1 MRLCKESA
9 LEYGGLL
16 ADGLMIDADK
26 RQVLWFSE
34 NGANLLKV
42 FSCEQ
47 VPIGACLCQFNDV
60 DRSNLKHQVVAILV
74 SPVLLRLHPSTGDSF
89 DILLPHPMSEL
100 YSIPSGLL
108 FYREYIDSDDRIIPG
123 IGSPKNAKSNRMSF
137 SPTSVTTKNDD
148 KVIPI
153 MFVLS
158 NPLTFLSPV
167 SICLNPSEFDTK
179 DKLDVTSNHSALEF
193 SYINTASKP
202 SPLATPMPT
211 TPSKFG
217 KMMEDVILNI
227 HDKYVCTIAKDG
239 SGTVSLWS
247 IETLTAESAVDITAA
262 SLDKSVSGLA
272 KNTTVVMDTTGYI
285 SGMNASGVS
294 STSANSIGS
303 LGAISRKVK
312 SYSPNIFNPANPQ
325 SQFSSI
331 SGFAGSVNNPLDAL
345 TNLLGSGYQ
354 QKESGNM
361 LRTGS
366 PNIFSYNNGRNT
378 PTLFGRNTPVGDVLA
393 QASVNQ
399 SGSSP
404 SVGAMSI
411 DKDVTNERIT
421 YSSAV
426 NALVSQPELDPNF
439 CLVLRGTYSMGKSGL
454 VPFNKINASDIKC
467 IFINKI
473 NDSNVLL
480 LHLHHI
486 SGATHTLEYCLNSH
500 SMTLNRLNHTIY
512 SPQSS
517 SSSACLSCSAIAHA
531 TMSIGI
537 TRPYTF
543 PISILFDQ
551 LNSVPR
557 LSYMIGTKLLYSTPL
572 EWIDDLSAGVET
584 VSPTSHVSISSLHNG
599 QNRYFLLRCQDSQVI
614 LSLPSTL
621 FGNVAYCNQDV
632 AIILLEMVKDNHS
645 VSVPIESILALMIFV
660 ATNAGDEHVIP
671 CLLYSLFLD
680 DSYDLPDY
688 FSVPIRELILS
699 TRIAC
704 NAEGDNNIAAI
715 IFDVLHSCWEDL
727 MLRSSRVSAMV
738 HLGTVLHNFLSDTF
752 NGRSTEFTVIAADYC
767 NHYSRTL
774 TRYTPYQCLTN
785 YQCCGVFKPFT
796 CGSAVPDVTTWLC
809 LAISALHNNNLAPV
823 FPFPSI
829 IQSISYSRSYQSIRF
844 CYNLIQECLT
854 EMRKSNHFK
863 HAINFAFTLANSYVR
878 HSGGDIS
885 ALELLPIELKYV
897 VEMALFQCKPMS
909 GDQNMDVN
917 IHGNNDNIGH
927 WPDNMLTYIGRPDLC
942 RNTFSKSRITN
953 NIVDNKKQS
962 VQLPAATGQSDGL
975 ADVESAAQQLRFGED
990 DRVHEVCRMLRSS
1003 KHIYL
1008 RVERTPENSDLEHRS
1023 KLQMRLLTLCRR
1035 TFAACVGRGMLTMG
1049 SLEPLMAESLPI
1061 PTLMLAGRVPPQ
1073 NIIIALETTHAPS
1086 ELTLWPEFHN
1096 GVAAGLRVGPIE
1108 SRGFKQTGFNN
1119 NNVPVRVTRN
1129 WIIYNR
1135 TASVGSEAAHAG
1147 FLLALGLQGY
1157 LNVLSVTDICDY
1169 LTQGHEPTTV
1179 ALLIGMAA
1187 AKVGSAD
1194 TLLSKTL
1201 CLHLPAL
1208 LPPRINCDIEISP
1221 IVQTAALTGL
1231 GLLHAG
1237 SGHRLMTEF
1246 LLAEISRKPTSDCCE
1261 TREAMAMSVSWA
1273 LGMVLLAKG
1282 SKNIELG
1289 IGPAGNIPSEGLSGL
1304 ADLHIEDRLFQH
1316 IVGGKRPTES
1326 HLFPLA
1332 SLMADVNSK
1341 SSRILEGE
1349 DINVNVTAP
1358 GATIALAMIYIKS
1371 NNLEIMRRLAL
1382 PTTSFD
1388 IDAIR
1393 PDLLLFRAISI
1404 CLVMWDN
1411 VEPAETWIENQV
1423 PECIT
1428 SVLYSAPSKPLVVP
1442 YKKNSTADNKLSAKA
1457 SLGAYLCITT
1467 GYCVGI
1473 GLVYAGTSNESAK
1486 LTILAKLKVLQ
1497 CLRDNKLS
1505 KLLQFQNLSI
1515 DKSMKPLIEMCVSC
1529 AAMAL
1534 SYVMAGTGDLVCL
1547 RIFRELRWKVDD
1559 VNYGSHMSIGMAI
1572 GMLFLAGGN
1581 ASLKRDP
1588 FSISCLLLSICPRFP
1603 MRTADNQYHLQ
1614 PLRHMYVLAV
1624 ESRALRTVDID
1635 SGVSVPLNV
1644 TIEMNDG
1651 TTLTMRAPCLVPE
1664 LTTIKSVLILSEEN
1678 KDQYYSKRFSFIRN
1692 QGDVRYNSLPPLFV
1706 KRKSAIS
1713 TGNSDDMLLEKA
1725 ALNSFLHVICS
1736 STPHDSLGG
1745 NGGIKQV
1752 LCDSPHV
1759 MSILYKSMK
1768 EV

>member
-1 MRLCKESA
+1 MRLCKEA
-9 LEYGGLL
+9 VLENGTLL
-16 ADGLMIDADK
+16 PDALMIDARK
-26 RQVLWFSE
+26 RQVLWYSE

-47 VPIGACLCQFNDV
+47 VPIAACLCRFGDADNAYAKQ
-60 DRSNLKHQVVAILV
+60 QAVAILI
-74 SPVLLRLHPSTGDSF
+74 SPVLLRLHPPTGDSF
-89 DILLPHPMSEL
+89 DILLPHPMSAL

-108 FYREYIDSDDRIIPG
+108 FYREYTDNEDRIITG
-123 IGSPKNAKSNRMSF
+123 IGSPKNTKYNRMSF
-137 SPTSVTTKNDD
+137 SPTSVTTKNEE

-158 NPLTFLSPV
+158 NPLSFLSPV
-167 SICLNPSEFDTK
+167 SICTNSSEFDAK
-179 DKLDVTSNHSALEF
+179 DKLDVTSGQSALGF
-193 SYINTASKP
+193 SYIHNPSKP
-202 SPLATPMPT
+202 SVLATPLPSS
-211 TPSKFG
+211 PSKLG
-217 KMMEDVILNI
+217 KTFEDNIVNI
-227 HDKYVCTIAKDG
+227 HGKYVCTIAKDG
-239 SGTVSLWS
+239 SGNISLWS
-247 IETLTAESAVDITAA
+247 IETLSVESTVDMTAA
-262 SLDKSVSGLA
+262 SLDKSASSLG
-272 KNTTVVMDTTGYI
+272 KSMTVVMDTTGYATA
-285 SGMNASGVS
+285 MNTSGVS
-294 STSANSIGS
+294 SASANSIGS
-303 LGAISRKVK
+303 MGAISRKVK

-325 SQFSSI
+325 NQFSSI
-331 SGFAGSVNNPLDAL
+331 SGFAGSATNPLDAL
-345 TNLLGSGYQ
+345 TTLLGSGYQ
-354 QKESGNM
+354 QKESGNI

-366 PNIFSYNNGRNT
+366 PNIFSYNNGRST
-378 PTLFGRNTPVGDVLA
+378 PTLFGRSTPVGDILA
-393 QASVNQ
+393 QASINQ

-411 DKDVTNERIT
+411 DKDVTSERIT
-421 YSSAV
+421 YTSAV
-426 NALVSQPELDPNF
+426 NAVISQPELDPSF
-439 CLVLRGTYSMGKSGL
+439 CLVLRGTYSIEKSGL
-454 VPFNKINASDIKC
+454 FPSFNKIYPSDIKC
-467 IFINKI
+467 VFIDKI
-473 NDSNVLL
+473 DDSNVLL
-480 LHLHHI
+480 LHLHHV
-486 SGATHTLEYCLNSH
+486 SGIAQTLEY
-500 SMTLNRLNHTIY
+500 NRKSQSLQLTRQNHTIY
-512 SPQSS
+512 SQQASS
-517 SSSACLSCSAIAHA
+517 SSTSISCVAIAHA
-531 TMSIGI
+531 TVPIGI
-537 TRPYTF
+537 SAPYSLPF
-543 PISILFDQ
+543 SLLLDQ
-551 LNSVPR
+551 LNSVTR
-557 LSYMIGTKLLYSTPL
+557 LSYMLGTKLLYSTEL
-572 EWIDDLSAGVET
+572 EWIDDLTASVET
-584 VSPTSHVSISSLHNG
+584 VGAASPVSISSLHGG
-599 QNRYFLLRCQDSQVI
+599 QNRYISLHCQESQVV

-621 FGNVAYCNQDV
+621 FGNIAYCNQDV
-632 AIILLEMVKDNHS
+632 AVMLLETVKGNQTMTIP
-645 VSVPIESILALMIFV
+645 VENILALMIYV
-660 ATNAGDEHVIP
+660 ETNAGDEHVIP

-680 DSYDLPDY
+680 DSCELPNR
-688 FSVPIRELILS
+688 FSRSIHEFILS
-699 TRIAC
+699 TRNVC
-704 NAEGDNNIAAI
+704 NAEGGALIGAVM
-715 IFDVLHSCWEDL
+715 FDMLHSCWEDL
-727 MLRSSRVSAMV
+727 VLRSSRVSAMT
-738 HLGTVLHNFLSDTF
+738 HLGTVLRSFLTDTF
-752 NGRSTEFTVIAADYC
+752 CSGSAELSAIATEYC

-774 TRYTPYQCLTN
+774 SQHTPYNPLTN
-785 YQCCGVFKPFT
+785 YQCCGVWKPFT
-796 CGSAVPDVTTWLC
+796 CCSIVPDATSWLC
-809 LAISALHNNNLAPV
+809 SAISALHNSNVAPA
-823 FPFPSI
+823 FPFPNI
-829 IQSISYSRSYQSIRF
+829 VQSICYTKSYQSLRF
-844 CYNLIQECLT
+844 CYNIMQECVN
-854 EMRKSNHFK
+854 EMRRSNHFN
-863 HAINFAFTLANSYVR
+863 HPVNFAFTLANSYVH
-878 HSGGDIS
+878 HSHGDIL

-897 VEMALFQCKPMS
+897 VEMALFQCKTMN
-909 GDQNMDVN
+909 GNQNVSVN
-917 IHGNNDNIGH
+917 IHGKADNIGH
-927 WPDNMLTYIGRPDLC
+927 WPDNILAYIGRPDLC
-942 RNTFSKSRITN
+942 RNTSNKLRVNSN
-953 NIVDNKKQS
+953 VGEKKQS
-962 VQLPAATGQSDGL
+962 AQPVTAVVQSDGL
-975 ADVESAAQQLRFGED
+975 ADVESAAHQLRFGED

-1096 GVAAGLRVGPIE
+1096 GVAAGLRVGPAE
-1108 SRGFKQTGFNN
+1108 RRGFKQAGFG

-1135 TASVGSEAAHAG
+1135 TAYVGNEAAHAG

-1261 TREAMAMSVSWA
+1261 TREAMALSVSWA

-1289 IGPAGNIPSEGLSGL
+1289 IGTAGNIPSEGLSGL

-1332 SLMADVNSK
+1332 SLLADANSK

-1371 NNLEIMRRLAL
+1371 NNLEIARRLAL
-1382 PTTSFD
+1382 PVTSFD

-1393 PDLLLFRAISI
+1393 PDLLLFRAMSI

-1411 VEPAETWIENQV
+1411 VEPSEMWIENQV

-1428 SVLYSAPSKPLVVP
+1428 SVLYSAPTKPVAIP
-1442 YKKNSTADNKLSAKA
+1442 YKKNNGSDNKLSPKSA
-1457 SLGAYLCITT
+1457 LGAYLCIVT
-1467 GYCVGI
+1467 GYCIGI
-1473 GLVYAGTSNESAK
+1473 GLVHAGTSNESAK
-1486 LTILAKLKVLQ
+1486 ATILAKLKVLQ

-1505 KLLQFQNLSI
+1505 KAVQFQNLSL
-1515 DKSMKPLIEMCVSC
+1515 DKAMKPLIEMCVSC
-1529 AAMAL
+1529 TAVAL
-1534 SYVMAGTGDLVCL
+1534 SYVMAGTGDLACL
-1547 RIFRELRWKVDD
+1547 RIFRELRWKVED

-1581 ASLKRDP
+1581 ASLRRDP

-1614 PLRHMYVLAV
+1614 PLRHMYVLAA

-1644 TIEMNDG
+1644 TVEMNDG
-1651 TTLTMRAPCLVPE
+1651 TTLAMRAPCLVPE
-1664 LTTIKSVLILSEEN
+1664 LTTIKSVVILSEEN
-1678 KDQYYSKRFSFIRN
+1678 KDQYYSKRFSFTRN
-1692 QGDVRYNSLPPLFV
+1692 HEDERLTSLPPLFV
-1706 KRKSAIS
+1706 KRKAAIS
-1713 TGNSDDMLLEKA
+1713 VSNSDEVLMEKA

-1736 STPHDSLGG
+1736 SMQQEALKGS
-1745 NGGIKQV
+1745 GIKDV
-1752 LCDSPHV
+1752 LSQSPHI
-1759 MSILYKSMK
+1759 MSIIYKSMK

>member
-1 MRLCKESA
+1 MRLCKEA
-9 LEYGGLL
+9 TLDHGDLL
-16 ADGLMIDADK
+16 GDALMIDANK

-47 VPIGACLCQFNDV
+47 VPIGACLCQFSDV
-60 DRSNLKHQVVAILV
+60 DRSDLKHQVIAILV

-108 FYREYIDSDDRIIPG
+108 FYREHIDSYDGYIPG
-123 IGSPKNAKSNRMSF
+123 IIGSPKNSKSNRMSF

-158 NPLTFLSPV
+158 NPLTFLSPL
-167 SICLNPSEFDTK
+167 SICLTSNEFDAR
-179 DKLDVTSNHSALEF
+179 DKLDLTSNHSALEF
-193 SYINTASKP
+193 SCINTASKP
-202 SPLATPMPT
+202 SVLATPMPT
-211 TPSKFG
+211 TPSKFS
-217 KMMEDVILNI
+217 KTMEDVILNI

-239 SGTVSLWS
+239 SGTISLWS

-262 SLDKSVSGLA
+262 SLDKSISGLA

-285 SGMNASGVS
+285 SGMNTSGVS

-312 SYSPNIFNPANPQ
+312 SYSPNIFNTANPQ

-331 SGFAGSVNNPLDAL
+331 SGFAGAVNNPLDAL

-393 QASVNQ
+393 QANVNQ
-399 SGSSP
+399 GGSSP
-404 SVGAMSI
+404 SLGAMSI
-411 DKDVTNERIT
+411 DKDVTSERIT
-421 YSSAV
+421 YNSAV
-426 NALVSQPELDPNF
+426 NALISQPELDPSF
-439 CLVLRGTYSMGKSGL
+439 CLVLRGTYAMGKSGL
-454 VPFNKINASDIKC
+454 VPFNKINAADIKC
-467 IFINKI
+467 IFIDKI
-473 NDSNVLL
+473 DDSNVLL

-500 SMTLNRLNHTIY
+500 SATLNRLNHTIY
-512 SPQSS
+512 SQHSS
-517 SSSACLSCSAIAHA
+517 SSSTCVSCSAIAHA
-531 TMSIGI
+531 TISIGI
-537 TRPYTF
+537 SRPYTF

-572 EWIDDLSAGVET
+572 EWIDDLSSEIET
-584 VSPTSHVSISSLHNG
+584 VSPMSHVSISSLHNG
-599 QNRYFLLRCQDSQVI
+599 QNRYFLLHCQDSQVI
-614 LSLPSTL
+614 LSLRSTL
-621 FGNVAYCNQDV
+621 FGNVAYCNQDI
-632 AIILLEMVKDNHS
+632 AIILLEMVKDNQM
-645 VSVPIESILALMIFV
+645 VSIPIESILALMIFV
-660 ATNAGDEHVIP
+660 ETNVGEEHVIP

-688 FSVPIRELILS
+688 FSLSTRELILS
-699 TRIAC
+699 TRSAC
-704 NAEGDNNIAAI
+704 NAEGDNNVGAI

-727 MLRSSRVSAMV
+727 ILRSSRVSAMI
-738 HLGTVLHNFLSDTF
+738 HLGTALRNFLSDTL
-752 NGRSTEFTVIAADYC
+752 SSSSAEFSMIAADYC

-774 TRYTPYQCLTN
+774 NRHTSYEFTTN
-785 YQCCGVFKPFT
+785 HKCCGVFKPFT
-796 CGSAVPDVTTWLC
+796 CCSTVPDVTNWLC

-863 HAINFAFTLANSYVR
+863 HAINFAFTLANSFVR
-878 HSGGDIS
+878 HSAGDIS
-885 ALELLPIELKYV
+885 ALELVPIELKYI
-897 VEMALFQCKPMS
+897 VEMALFQCKPMN

-917 IHGNNDNIGH
+917 IRGNDNIGD

-942 RNTFSKSRITN
+942 RNTSSKSRITN
-953 NIVDNKKQS
+953 NIVDNKNQS
-962 VQLPAATGQSDGL
+962 GQPTSASGQSDGL
-975 ADVESAAQQLRFGED
+975 ADVESAAHQLRFGED

-1061 PTLMLAGRVPPQ
+1061 PTLMLSGRVPPQ
-1073 NIIIALETTHAPS
+1073 NVIIALETTHAPS

-1096 GVAAGLRVGPIE
+1096 GVAAGLRVGSIE

-1119 NNVPVRVTRN
+1119 SNVPVRVTRN

-1135 TASVGSEAAHAG
+1135 TASVGNEAAHAG

-1179 ALLIGMAA
+1179 ALLVGMAA
-1187 AKVGSAD
+1187 AKAGSAD

-1261 TREAMAMSVSWA
+1261 TREAMAISVSWA

-1404 CLVMWDN
+1404 CLVMWDK
-1411 VEPAETWIENQV
+1411 VEPSETWIENQV

-1428 SVLYSAPSKPLVVP
+1428 SVLYSAPSKALVIP
-1442 YKKNSTADNKLSAKA
+1442 YKKNSSSDNKLSAKS
-1457 SLGAYLCITT
+1457 SLGAYLCIIT

-1473 GLVYAGTSNESAK
+1473 GLVFAGTSNESAK

-1497 CLRDNKLS
+1497 CLRDNKVS
-1505 KLLQFQNLSI
+1505 KLQKFQNVSV
-1515 DKSMKPLIEMCVSC
+1515 DKAMKPLIEMCVSC
-1529 AAMAL
+1529 TTVAL
-1534 SYVMAGTGDLVCL
+1534 SYVMAGTGDLTCL
-1547 RIFRELRWKVDD
+1547 RIFRELRWRVDD

-1651 TTLTMRAPCLVPE
+1651 TILAMRAPCLVPE
-1664 LTTIKSVLILSEEN
+1664 LTTIKSVLIMSEEN
-1678 KDQYYSKRFSFIRN
+1678 GDQYYSKRFSFVRG

-1713 TGNSDDMLLEKA
+1713 TGNIDDALMEKA
-1725 ALNSFLHVICS
+1725 ALNSFLHIMCS
-1736 STPHDSLGG
+1736 SMHHESGSE

-1752 LCDSPHV
+1752 LGDSPHV